1 MPDSN
6 YFMYITYLILQQLSD
21 RQSHCCFLLIHLI
34 DGEIV
39 AQRIHLPRRTD
50 CIISRAKCK
59 MKMGSLL
66 KIRIFE
72 IKPSWGL
79 C

>member
-59 MKMGSLL
+59 MKMEESTCS
-66 KIRIFE
+66 KIIQYKKKE
-72 IKPSWGL
+72 
-79 C
+79 